1 MSQVLKWTM
10 SSNTIFISIVFCI
23 LNSLCYPRSFFLQ
36 TSKPK
41 LSAVMFWDFHTIEI
55 LAIDGAYPFQIS
67 LPNHLNYLSVHHVS
81 SIKHMQEFQHAHWPW
96 TRQLIPNSV
105 ES

>member
-1 MSQVLKWTM
+1 
-10 SSNTIFISIVFCI
+10 
-23 LNSLCYPRSFFLQ
+23 
-36 TSKPK
+36 
-41 LSAVMFWDFHTIEI
+41 MFWDFHTIEM

-67 LPNHLNYLSVHHVS
+67 LPNHLKEIKFKEGACETCYLSVHHVS
-81 SIKHMQEFQHAHWPW
+81 SIKHMQEFQHAHWPR